1 MVNMKGSTRLLD
13 KVLADNGTASARTLE
28 VYGVTSI
35 DELLNVPMLVKSNTD
50 GVDTATMKI
59 NTFDAKDIKIMK
71 GTEKVSPY
79 NQWVMSGQLYQL
91 IYDGF
96 QFVAY
101 PLGASGGNESNDYSV
116 MKLDFNA
123 FSTST
128 KDNLVTNVGAET
140 LGELLYNLEQ
150 NVDCDYTFIKNS
162 NNETMNMP
170 CIFNYHEYVSS
181 LSLHTV
187 MLSTFYDKTLYT
199 FTIEYSYGADDSL
212 TVMAYNISQIS
223 LTSINDFKYSGATA
237 VYRMKSSTTP
247 SLGNDPIALE
257 EVNKT
262 LNSEDLFTLS
272 EDGTYIT
279 VNKSCMLEF
288 KGYFY
293 IENASNASTKNA
305 YIRVLRNGYSI
316 LDSNWENI
324 PSNNSNASIELTDYD
339 YKKVNAG
346 DQISVTVRKV
356 ESTWDANL
364 SDATFCIHCAALA

>member
-35 DELLNVPMLVKSNTD
+35 DELLNVPMLVKSNID

-79 NQWVMSGQLYQL
+79 SQWVMSGQLYQL

-101 PLGASGGNESNDYSV
+101 PFGVSGGNESNDYSV

-128 KDNLVTNVGAET
+128 KDNLITKVGAET

-150 NVDCDYTFIKNS
+150 NVDCDYIFVKNS
-162 NNETMNMP
+162 SIETMNMP
-170 CIFNYHEYVSS
+170 CVFSYHEYVSS

-187 MLSTFYDKTLYT
+187 MLSAFYNKTLYT
-199 FTIEYSYGADDSL
+199 FVIEYSYGTDDSL
-212 TVMAYNISQIS
+212 TIMDYNVSQIS
-223 LTSINDFKYSGATA
+223 LVDSPIFWNTLTVDYAWTVEETVQYKKENNRVFLRGA
-237 VYRMKSSTTP
+237 
-247 SLGNDPIALE
+247 
-257 EVNKT
+257 
-262 LNSEDLFTLS
+262 
-272 EDGTYIT
+272 
-279 VNKSCMLEF
+279 
-288 KGYFY
+288 
-293 IENASNASTKNA
+293 IENGSEGSLIATLPEGVRPTRISRDVVYALIGSENVARSIAIYTDGKIKFEPEFSHAPAQTAIILYLDGASFP
-305 YIRVLRNGYSI
+305 
-316 LDSNWENI
+316 LD
-324 PSNNSNASIELTDYD
+324 
-339 YKKVNAG
+339 
-346 DQISVTVRKV
+346 
-356 ESTWDANL
+356 
-364 SDATFCIHCAALA
+364 

>member
-13 KVLADNGTASARTLE
+13 KVLTDNGTASARTLE

-35 DELLNVPMLVKSNTD
+35 DELLNVPMLVKSNID

-79 NQWVMSGQLYQL
+79 SQWVMSGQLYQL

-101 PLGASGGNESNDYSV
+101 PFGVSGGNESNDYSV

-128 KDNLVTNVGAET
+128 KDNLITNVGAET

-150 NVDCDYTFIKNS
+150 NVDCDYIFVKNS
-162 NNETMNMP
+162 SIETMNMP
-170 CIFNYHEYVSS
+170 CVFSYHEYVSS

-187 MLSTFYDKTLYT
+187 MLSAFYNKTLYT

-237 VYRMKSSTTP
+237 VYSMKSSTTP